1 MIKISKIESS
11 TIEPEALAFGPIE
24 CMKSH
29 FDDSIPAEYFLVT
42 PGSETYEDF
51 IELKQLVK
59 EQLKL
64 DTFSEMYCN
73 LGHVIVVSRC
83 PKCGSKNIFEDF

>member
-29 FDDSIPAEYFLVT
+29 FDDSIPADYFLVT
-42 PGSETYEDF
+42 PDVETDED
-51 IELKQLVK
+51 
-59 EQLKL
+59 
-64 DTFSEMYCN
+64 C
-73 LGHVIVVSRC
+73 
-83 PKCGSKNIFEDF
+83 